1 MSRCCD
7 TACGVAVRWRCV
19 GLGAAIRSELAAST
33 QCREPGGKYVE
44 MPAPFIIV
52 KGRFVADRFD

>member
-1 MSRCCD
+1 MSQFFD
-7 TACGVAVRWRCV
+7 TGY
-19 GLGAAIRSELAAST
+19 GAAGPWLSGVSAGAILWEPAALIRCHEVV
-33 QCREPGGKYVE
+33 GKYVE